1 MYGTVCLMTP
11 TTEPKQ
17 RPSQISETENI
28 ARKHLSAHN
37 RLYFYVFTVLFYV
50 TSSTAFFMVPRG
62 AHFKPMFY
70 RLSFVFATHG
80 GFIVFRSNISGREI
94 NAPSAAAAA
103 AAAAHCSA
111 LYIDVCLNA
120 TVA

>member
-1 MYGTVCLMTP
+1 MTP

-50 TSSTAFFMVPRG
+50 TIVLLRSLWYREEHTSNLCSTVYHLCLRRTEVLLFFV
-62 AHFKPMFY
+62 
-70 RLSFVFATHG
+70 VT
-80 GFIVFRSNISGREI
+80 
-94 NAPSAAAAA
+94 SAAER
-103 AAAAHCSA
+103 
-111 LYIDVCLNA
+111 
-120 TVA
+120 